1 MELTKAEKAELKKL
15 TRRIR
20 TQRAT
25 FRELL
30 RAIDLTNRDH
40 KAVRDMAVVPTGF
53 ADKGTS

>member
-1 MELTKAEKAELKKL
+1 MTPLSTQERAELKKL

-25 FRELL
+25 YRELQ

-40 KAVRDMAVVPTGF
+40 DQVKERQAQERQ
-53 ADKGTS
+53 K